1 MEKKNQIYNE
11 DCLSGMNKI
20 PDKSVNLILTD
31 LPYNITAAKFDKDVI
46 DLKLLWKEYERII
59 TDNGVIVLF
68 GQEPFSSKVRLS
80 NLPLYRY
87 DIIWKKQKPSNFQL
101 MNYQPGRIT
110 ENIMVFSKAK
120 ACYVKNGDNMLF
132 NPQFEKRDKPR
143 KANAKIYGNNARLLH
158 KYNTKDNYKIYE
170 TKHPVNIISFNTV
183 TKNKLHPT
191 EKPVNL
197 LEYLIRTFSNESDY
211 VLDSCMGV
219 GSTGIAA
226 NNLKR
231 YFIGFEIDEEYY
243 KIAKTRLK
251 YAEC

>member
-1 MEKKNQIYNE
+1 M
-11 DCLSGMNKI
+11 
-20 PDKSVNLILTD
+20 
-31 LPYNITAAKFDKDVI
+31 
-46 DLKLLWKEYERII
+46 
-59 TDNGVIVLF
+59 
-68 GQEPFSSKVRLS
+68 
-80 NLPLYRY
+80 
-87 DIIWKKQKPSNFQL
+87 
-101 MNYQPGRIT
+101 
-110 ENIMVFSKAK
+110 
-120 ACYVKNGDNMLF
+120 
-132 NPQFEKRDKPR
+132 
-143 KANAKIYGNNARLLH
+143 
-158 KYNTKDNYKIYE
+158 
-170 TKHPVNIISFNTV
+170 
-183 TKNKLHPT
+183 HPT